1 MIKTKKRNQTT
12 IGVPLRV
19 KVMLNRIKQVER
31 RPQSQ
36 QLEILAEQE
45 CKRLGIEI
53 PAEKLAE

>member
-1 MIKTKKRNQTT
+1 MSKEKKRNQTT

-19 KVMLNRIKQVER
+19 KTMLNRIKQVER

-36 QLEILAEQE
+36 QIEILAEQE

-53 PAEKLAE
+53 PAENLAD